1 MLPLIDAKLQL
12 VSAAAIDQFLQILR
26 AAKTEPAQ
34 ALLLVVLRATAT
46 SSNAKLAKACAAGFE
61 KYEGL
66 KIAKQWLED
75 AVEWNHSDLLIL
87 LLDVLKHIPLQLTSI
102 TEARINEPIVKLR
115 KNARAEKVK
124 KAAQDLLKYWRSTF
138 TEKEKPKPSP
148 AAAAPAAAST
158 EQPEKKPVA
167 SSSASTTASSSSTAS
182 KPADAAAAKSLKPAP
197 RRGIK
202 RLERLPYGGGSA
214 VSRSSDLIG
223 NLMQRKSAKEAA
235 ASSTSGVAKSKQ
247 DASDSRSSTEAGSGS
262 ASSSPTLKSAD
273 EPMLM
278 QLPTIQSFNAAS
290 STASKKIRWADED
303 GKGELVKIKWIES
316 WRDQIQH
323 NHQEESFRDAKLRE
337 HASERSMMKT
347 HKDSENFTVAI
358 AHEWS
363 TPPLVQLLEPLA
375 ARRNAPATDEIVV
388 QASRTRREM
397 EYLVL
402 DGEVPASSPKEWER
416 TNEPNRGP
424 PFEVPLTDVSLPL
437 LVLSLLDS
445 CSNQIMLQ
453 RSVVLALV
461 VCLCSCKTLRPK
473 CLQSHPRTCTTHQWR
488 RKRKPRCE
496 MLSVLW
502 PRAPSRSCWRTRT
515 CCHRSMTKPSAMAT
529 VSRTLA

>member
-1 MLPLIDAKLQL
+1 MQLPNVVTHWKWANELDETKPANDTEASVLPLIDAKLQL

-75 AVEWNHSDLLIL
+75 AVEWNYSDLLIL

-115 KNARAEKVK
+115 KTARAEKVK

-138 TEKEKPKPSP
+138 TEKEKPKLSP
-148 AAAAPAAAST
+148 AAAAPTAAAAAVPAVSSSTT
-158 EQPEKKPVA
+158 EQSEKKPV
-167 SSSASTTASSSSTAS
+167 TASSATTATAS

-247 DASDSRSSTEAGSGS
+247 DDSSSDSRSSSSEAAAASGS
-262 ASSSPTLKSAD
+262 ASSSPTLKSAAD

-278 QLPTIQSFNAAS
+278 QLPTIQSFNAAT

-347 HKDSENFTVAI
+347 HKDSESFTVTI

-363 TPPLVQLLEPLA
+363 TPPLVQLPEPLA

-402 DGEVPASSPKEWER
+402 DGEVPAPSPKEWER
-416 TNEPNRGP
+416 TNEPNRVQ
-424 PFEVPLTDVSLPL
+424 PFEVPLTDVSL
-437 LVLSLLDS
+437 LSLLVHSLLNS
-445 CSNQIMLQ
+445 CSNQILLQ
-453 RSVVLALV
+453 RFVAL
-461 VCLCSCKTLRPK
+461 CP
-473 CLQSHPRTCTTHQWR
+473 
-488 RKRKPRCE
+488 
-496 MLSVLW
+496 
-502 PRAPSRSCWRTRT
+502 
-515 CCHRSMTKPSAMAT
+515 CC
-529 VSRTLA
+529 VSL

>member
-1 MLPLIDAKLQL
+1 MLPLIDTKLQL
-12 VSAAAIDQFLQILR
+12 VSTAAIDQFLQILR

-46 SSNAKLAKACAAGFE
+46 SSNAKLAKACAVGFE

-75 AVEWNHSDLLIL
+75 AVEWNYSDLLIL

-148 AAAAPAAAST
+148 VAAVPAAST
-158 EQPEKKPVA
+158 EPEKKSVA
-167 SSSASTTASSSSTAS
+167 ATSISSAISASSSSTAS
-182 KPADAAAAKSLKPAP
+182 KPADPTAKSLKTAP

-235 ASSTSGVAKSKQ
+235 ASSTSKSKQ
-247 DASDSRSSTEAGSGS
+247 DSSESRSEASSTSQS
-262 ASSSPTLKSAD
+262 ASSPALKSAD
-273 EPMLM
+273 EPLLM
-278 QLPTIQSFNAAS
+278 QLPTIQSFNAVA

-323 NHQEESFRDAKLRE
+323 DHQEESFRDAKLRE
-337 HASERSMMKT
+337 HASERNMMKS
-347 HKDSENFTVAI
+347 HKDWDKFRVAI
-358 AHEWS
+358 AHDWS
-363 TPPLVQLLEPLA
+363 TPPLVQLPEPLA
-375 ARRNAPATDEIVV
+375 ARRNAPSTDEIVV
-388 QASRTRREM
+388 QSSRTRREM

-402 DGEVPASSPKEWER
+402 DGEVPAPSPKEWER
-416 TNEPNRGP
+416 PNELNRGQ
-424 PFEVPLTDVSLPL
+424 PFEVPLSDVSLLEPL
-437 LVLSLLDS
+437 QTGALSFCIEP

-453 RSVVLALV
+453 RSVVSCLLW
-461 VCLCSCKTLRPK
+461 LCSCKTLPLK
-473 CLQSHPRTCTTHQWR
+473 SLLPPTKTCITHQSR
-488 RKRKPRCE
+488 RKRKLRCE
-496 MLSVLW
+496 MRSVLW
-502 PRAPSRSCWRTRT
+502 PRALSRSCWRTKT
-515 CCHRSMTKPSAMAT
+515 CFPRSTMKPSATAIASQT
-529 VSRTLA
+529 PA